1 MNREPAAIVASVTGA
16 ATAII
21 ALVVAFGLDLT
32 ADQQTAILG
41 VVAVAAPLIAGVV
54 IRSKVFAPATV
65 ADIVSTRTGGD
76 VS

>member
-1 MNREPAAIVASVTGA
+1 MNREPATIIASITGA

-21 ALVVAFGLDLT
+21 ALVVAFGLDLST
-32 ADQQTAILG
+32 DQQTAILG

-65 ADIVSTRTGGD
+65 ADIVSTRADGD
-76 VS
+76 LS